1 MELLPTKL
9 IEKDGEWY
17 QVQKLTHKPNLDHVE
32 TVSGS
37 ADEYYTYSELA
48 DTRKARP
55 QQRRLF
61 FALLNDIATY
71 YVVPPDF
78 LKTMFYTQYE
88 FYTAGKSISLS
99 DATQSSVSDAN
110 QLLDLVIDFMF
121 EWHVPFKKGY
131 ELLPKDEAYYQYEC
145 CRHRVCAICGREHAD
160 IHHWDAVGTETRK
173 LADHRQHRFMALC
186 RTCHNEFHQIGPVKF
201 TQKYHVQPIKLNEE
215 TLIDLGVMNRK
226 RMNKIDQRNLETG
239 KKL

>member
-61 FALLNDIATY
+61 FALLSDIYTWSGMLT
-71 YVVPPDF
+71 DF
-78 LKTMFYTQYE
+78 LKNLFYLQYE
-88 FYTAGKSISLS
+88 TYTFGKQISLS
-99 DATQSSVSDAN
+99 DTTESSVSDAN

-121 EWHVPFKKGY
+121 EWHVPLKEGY
-131 ELLPKDEAYYQYEC
+131 KLLPREQEYYLFQC
-145 CRHRVCAICGREHAD
+145 CRHRVCMICGNRAD
-160 IHHWDAVGTETRK
+160 IHHVDVIGAGLNRTHV
-173 LADHRQHRFMALC
+173 DHTKRHVMALC
-186 RTCHNEFHQIGPVKF
+186 RVHHSEIEQIGSVAF
-201 TQKYHVQPIKLNEE
+201 SAKYHVPVDGIKLDKE
-215 TLIDLGVMNRK
+215 TLK
-226 RMNKIDQRNLETG
+226 RIGLKG
-239 KKL
+239 KYDVN

>member
-61 FALLNDIATY
+61 FALLSDIYTWSGM
-71 YVVPPDF
+71 PTDF
-78 LKTMFYTQYE
+78 LKNLFYLQYE
-88 FYTAGKSISLS
+88 SYTFGKQISLS
-99 DATQSSVSDAN
+99 DTTESSVSDAN

-121 EWHVPFKKGY
+121 EWHVPFKEGY
-131 ELLPKDEAYYQYEC
+131 KLLPREQEYYLFQC
-145 CRHRVCAICGREHAD
+145 CRHRVCMICGNRAD
-160 IHHWDAVGTETRK
+160 IHHVDVIGAGLNRTRV
-173 LADHRQHRFMALC
+173 DHTKRHVMALC
-186 RTCHNEFHQIGPVKF
+186 RVHHSEIEQIGSVAF
-201 TQKYHVQPIKLNEE
+201 SAKYHVPVDGIKLDKE
-215 TLIDLGVMNRK
+215 TLK
-226 RMNKIDQRNLETG
+226 RIGLKG
-239 KKL
+239 KYSSD

>member
-61 FALLNDIATY
+61 FALLSDIYTWSGM
-71 YVVPPDF
+71 PTDF
-78 LKTMFYTQYE
+78 LKNLFYLQYE
-88 FYTAGKSISLS
+88 SYTFGKQISLS
-99 DATQSSVSDAN
+99 DTTESSVSDAN

-121 EWHVPFKKGY
+121 EWHVPFNDGY
-131 ELLPKDEAYYQYEC
+131 KLLPREQEYYLFQC
-145 CRHRVCAICGREHAD
+145 CRHRVCIICGNRAD
-160 IHHWDAVGTETRK
+160 IHHVDVIGAGLNRTHV
-173 LADHRQHRFMALC
+173 DHTKRHVMALC
-186 RTCHNEFHQIGPVKF
+186 RVHHSEIEQIGSVAF
-201 TQKYHVQPIKLNEE
+201 SAKYHVPVDGIKLDKE
-215 TLIDLGVMNRK
+215 TLK
-226 RMNKIDQRNLETG
+226 RIGLKG
-239 KKL
+239 KYSSD

>member
-61 FALLNDIATY
+61 FALLSDIYTWSGM
-71 YVVPPDF
+71 PTDF
-78 LKTMFYTQYE
+78 LKNLFYLQYE
-88 FYTAGKSISLS
+88 SYTFGKQISLS
-99 DATQSSVSDAN
+99 DTTELSVSDAN

-121 EWHVPFKKGY
+121 EWHVPLKEGY
-131 ELLPKDEAYYQYEC
+131 KLLPREQEYYLFQC
-145 CRHRVCAICGREHAD
+145 CRHRVCMICGNRAD
-160 IHHWDAVGTETRK
+160 IHHVDVIGAGLNRTHV
-173 LADHRQHRFMALC
+173 DHTKRHVMALC
-186 RTCHNEFHQIGPVKF
+186 RVHHSEIEQIGSVAF
-201 TQKYHVQPIKLNEE
+201 SAKYHVPVDGIKLDKE
-215 TLIDLGVMNRK
+215 TLK
-226 RMNKIDQRNLETG
+226 RIGLKG
-239 KKL
+239 KYSSD

>member
-9 IEKDGEWY
+9 IAKDGEWY

-61 FALLNDIATY
+61 FALLSDIYTWSGM
-71 YVVPPDF
+71 PTDF
-78 LKTMFYTQYE
+78 LKNLFYLQYE
-88 FYTAGKSISLS
+88 SYTFGKQISLS
-99 DATQSSVSDAN
+99 DTTESSVSDAN

-121 EWHVPFKKGY
+121 EWHVPFKEGY
-131 ELLPKDEAYYQYEC
+131 KLLPREQEYYLFQC
-145 CRHRVCAICGREHAD
+145 CRHRVCMICGNRAD
-160 IHHWDAVGTETRK
+160 IHHVDVIRAGLNRTHV
-173 LADHRQHRFMALC
+173 DHTKRHVMALC
-186 RTCHNEFHQIGPVKF
+186 RVHHSEIEQIGSVAF
-201 TQKYHVQPIKLNEE
+201 SAKYHVPVDGIKLDKE
-215 TLIDLGVMNRK
+215 TLK
-226 RMNKIDQRNLETG
+226 RIGLKG
-239 KKL
+239 KYSSD

>member
-48 DTRKARP
+48 DKRKARP

-61 FALLNDIATY
+61 FALLSDIYTWSGM
-71 YVVPPDF
+71 PTDF
-78 LKTMFYTQYE
+78 LKNLFYLQYE
-88 FYTAGKSISLS
+88 SYTFGKQISLS
-99 DATQSSVSDAN
+99 DTTESSVSDAN

-121 EWHVPFKKGY
+121 EWHVPFKEGY
-131 ELLPKDEAYYQYEC
+131 QLLPREQEYYLFQC
-145 CRHRVCAICGREHAD
+145 CRHRVCMVCGNRAD
-160 IHHWDAVGTETRK
+160 IHHVDVIGAGLNRTHV
-173 LADHRQHRFMALC
+173 DHTKRHVMALC
-186 RTCHNEFHQIGPVKF
+186 RVHHSEIEQIGSVAF
-201 TQKYHVQPIKLNEE
+201 SAKYHVPVDGIKLDKE
-215 TLIDLGVMNRK
+215 TLK
-226 RMNKIDQRNLETG
+226 RIGLKG
-239 KKL
+239 KYSSD

>member
-61 FALLNDIATY
+61 FALLSDIYTWSGM
-71 YVVPPDF
+71 PTDF
-78 LKTMFYTQYE
+78 LKNLFYLQYE
-88 FYTAGKSISLS
+88 SYTFGKQISLS
-99 DATQSSVSDAN
+99 DTTESSVSDAN
-110 QLLDLVIDFMF
+110 QLLDLAIDFMF
-121 EWHVPFKKGY
+121 EWHVPFKEGY
-131 ELLPKDEAYYQYEC
+131 KLLPREQEYYLFQS
-145 CRHRVCAICGREHAD
+145 CRHRVCMICGNRAD
-160 IHHWDAVGTETRK
+160 IHHVDVIGAGLNRTHVNHTKR
-173 LADHRQHRFMALC
+173 HVMALC
-186 RTCHNEFHQIGPVKF
+186 RIHHSEIEQIGSVAF
-201 TQKYHVQPIKLNEE
+201 SAKYHVPVDGIKLDKE
-215 TLIDLGVMNRK
+215 TLK
-226 RMNKIDQRNLETG
+226 RIGLKG
-239 KKL
+239 KYDVN

>member
-1 MELLPTKL
+1 MRVIVKRQGQDL
-9 IEKDGEWY
+9 IIHLNHE
-17 QVQKLTHKPNLDHVE
+17 PNLDHLE
-32 TVSGS
+32 TINGQTDQVW
-37 ADEYYTYSELA
+37 ADLEFA
-48 DTRKARP
+48 DPRKARP

-78 LKTMFYTQYE
+78 LKMMFYTQYE

-99 DATQSSVSDAN
+99 DATKSSVSDAN

-160 IHHWDAVGTETRK
+160 IHHWDAVGSETRK
-173 LADHRQHRFMALC
+173 LTDHRKHRFMALC
-186 RTCHNEFHQIGPVKF
+186 RKHHQLVHTMGSHDFFNQFH
-201 TQKYHVQPIKLNEE
+201 IKPMKLSEQD
-215 TLIDLGVMNRK
+215 LIDLHVMTRK
-226 RMNKIDQRNLETG
+226 RMNELDED
-239 KKL
+239 KLQ

>member
-61 FALLNDIATY
+61 FALLSDIYTWSGM
-71 YVVPPDF
+71 PTDF
-78 LKTMFYTQYE
+78 LKNLFYLQYE
-88 FYTAGKSISLS
+88 SYTFGKQISLS
-99 DATQSSVSDAN
+99 DTTESSVSDAN

-121 EWHVPFKKGY
+121 EWHVPFKEGY
-131 ELLPKDEAYYQYEC
+131 KLLPREQEYYLFQC
-145 CRHRVCAICGREHAD
+145 CRHRVCMICGNRAD
-160 IHHWDAVGTETRK
+160 IHHVDVIG
-173 LADHRQHRFMALC
+173 ADLNRTHVDHTKRHVMALC
-186 RTCHNEFHQIGPVKF
+186 RVHHSKIEQIGSVAF
-201 TQKYHVQPIKLNEE
+201 SAKYHVPVDGIKLDLE
-215 TLIDLGVMNRK
+215 TLK
-226 RMNKIDQRNLETG
+226 RIGLKG
-239 KKL
+239 KYSSD

>member
-48 DTRKARP
+48 DKRKARP

-61 FALLNDIATY
+61 FALLSDIYTWSGM
-71 YVVPPDF
+71 PTDF
-78 LKTMFYTQYE
+78 LKNLFYLQYE
-88 FYTAGKSISLS
+88 SYTFGKQISLS
-99 DATQSSVSDAN
+99 DTTESSVSDAN

-121 EWHVPFKKGY
+121 EWHVPFKEGY
-131 ELLPKDEAYYQYEC
+131 KLLPREQEYYLFQC
-145 CRHRVCAICGREHAD
+145 CRHRVCMVCGNRAD
-160 IHHWDAVGTETRK
+160 IHHVDVIGAGLNRTHV
-173 LADHRQHRFMALC
+173 DHTKRRVMALC
-186 RTCHNEFHQIGPVKF
+186 RIHHSEIEQIGSVAF
-201 TQKYHVQPIKLNEE
+201 SAKYHVPVDGIKLDKE
-215 TLIDLGVMNRK
+215 TLK
-226 RMNKIDQRNLETG
+226 RIGLKG
-239 KKL
+239 KYDVN

>member
-61 FALLNDIATY
+61 FALLSGVYTWSGM
-71 YVVPPDF
+71 PTDF
-78 LKTMFYTQYE
+78 LKNLFYLQYE
-88 FYTAGKSISLS
+88 SFTFGKHISLS
-99 DATQSSVSDAN
+99 DTTESSVSDAN
-110 QLLDLVIDFMF
+110 QLLELVIDFMF
-121 EWHVPFKKGY
+121 EWHVPFKEGY
-131 ELLPKDEAYYQYEC
+131 KLLPREQEYYLFQC
-145 CRHRVCAICGREHAD
+145 CRHRVCMICGNRAD
-160 IHHWDAVGTETRK
+160 IHHVDVIGAGLNRTHV
-173 LADHRQHRFMALC
+173 DHTKRHVMALC
-186 RTCHNEFHQIGPVKF
+186 RVHHSEIEQIGSVAF
-201 TQKYHVQPIKLNEE
+201 SAKYHVPVDGIKLDKE
-215 TLIDLGVMNRK
+215 TLK
-226 RMNKIDQRNLETG
+226 RIGLKG
-239 KKL
+239 KYSSD

>member
-61 FALLNDIATY
+61 FALLSDIYTWSGM
-71 YVVPPDF
+71 PTDF
-78 LKTMFYTQYE
+78 LKNLFYLQYE
-88 FYTAGKSISLS
+88 SYTFGKQISLS
-99 DATQSSVSDAN
+99 DTTESSVSDAN

-121 EWHVPFKKGY
+121 EWHVPFKEGY
-131 ELLPKDEAYYQYEC
+131 KLLPREQEYYLFQC
-145 CRHRVCAICGREHAD
+145 CRHRICTVCGKHAD
-160 IHHWDAVGTETRK
+160 IHHVVGSTIGAGGNRTKVDHTE
-173 LADHRQHRFMALC
+173 RFVMALC
-186 RTCHNEFHQIGPVKF
+186 RKHHSEIETIGQVEFSA
-201 TQKYHVQPIKLNEE
+201 KYHVPVDGIKLDKE
-215 TLIDLGVMNRK
+215 TLK
-226 RMNKIDQRNLETG
+226 RIGLKG
-239 KKL
+239 KYSSD

>member
-61 FALLNDIATY
+61 FALLSDIYAWSGMPTG
-71 YVVPPDF
+71 F
-78 LKTMFYTQYE
+78 LKNLFYLQYE
-88 FYTAGKSISLS
+88 SYTFGKQISLS
-99 DATQSSVSDAN
+99 DTTESSVSDAN

-121 EWHVPFKKGY
+121 EWHVPFKEGY
-131 ELLPKDEAYYQYEC
+131 KLLPREQEYYLFQC
-145 CRHRVCAICGREHAD
+145 CRHRVCMICGNRAD
-160 IHHWDAVGTETRK
+160 IHHVDVIGAGLNRTHV
-173 LADHRQHRFMALC
+173 DHTKRHVMALC
-186 RTCHNEFHQIGPVKF
+186 RVHHSEIEKIGSVAF
-201 TQKYHVQPIKLNEE
+201 SAKYHVPVDGIKLDKE
-215 TLIDLGVMNRK
+215 TLK
-226 RMNKIDQRNLETG
+226 RIGLKG
-239 KKL
+239 KYSSD

>member
-1 MELLPTKL
+1 MRVIAKRQGQDL
-9 IEKDGEWY
+9 IIHLD
-17 QVQKLTHKPNLDHVE
+17 HAPNLDHLE
-32 TVSGS
+32 TVNGQSDQVWVDLTF
-37 ADEYYTYSELA
+37 ADP
-48 DTRKARP
+48 RQARP

-99 DATQSSVSDAN
+99 DATKSSVSDAN

-131 ELLPKDEAYYQYEC
+131 ELLPKDEEYYLFEC
-145 CRHRVCAICGREHAD
+145 CRHRICCVCGREHAQ
-160 IHHWDAVGTETRK
+160 IAHYQAVGNRSRK
-173 LADHRQHRFMALC
+173 KVDHRNFKFWALC
-186 RTCHNEFHQIGPVKF
+186 SEHHREQHSLGVKSF
-201 TQKYHVQPIKLNEE
+201 IEKYHIPPIKLDEE
-215 TLIDLGVMNRK
+215 TLINLGVMNQK
-226 RMNKIDQRNLETG
+226 RIDELDERNLEISQR
-239 KKL
+239 L

>member
-61 FALLNDIATY
+61 FALLSDIYTWSGM
-71 YVVPPDF
+71 PTDF
-78 LKTMFYTQYE
+78 LKNLFYLQYE
-88 FYTAGKSISLS
+88 TYTFGKQISLS
-99 DATQSSVSDAN
+99 DTTESSVSDAN

-121 EWHVPFKKGY
+121 EWHVPLKEGY
-131 ELLPKDEAYYQYEC
+131 KLLPREQEYYLFQC
-145 CRHRVCAICGREHAD
+145 CRHRVCMICGNRAD
-160 IHHWDAVGTETRK
+160 IHHVDVIGAGLNRTHV
-173 LADHRQHRFMALC
+173 DHTKRHVMALC
-186 RTCHNEFHQIGPVKF
+186 RVHHSEIEQIGSVAF
-201 TQKYHVQPIKLNEE
+201 SAKYHVPVDGIKLDKK
-215 TLIDLGVMNRK
+215 TLK
-226 RMNKIDQRNLETG
+226 RIGLKG
-239 KKL
+239 KYSSD

>member
-61 FALLNDIATY
+61 FALLSDIYTWSGM
-71 YVVPPDF
+71 PTDF
-78 LKTMFYTQYE
+78 LKNLFYLQYE
-88 FYTAGKSISLS
+88 SYTFGKQISLS
-99 DATQSSVSDAN
+99 DTTESSVSDAN
-110 QLLDLVIDFMF
+110 QLLGLVIDFMF
-121 EWHVPFKKGY
+121 EWHVPFKEGY
-131 ELLPKDEAYYQYEC
+131 KLLPREQEYYLFQC
-145 CRHRVCAICGREHAD
+145 CRHRVCMICGNRAD
-160 IHHWDAVGTETRK
+160 IHHVDVIGAGLNRTHV
-173 LADHRQHRFMALC
+173 DHTKRRVMALC
-186 RTCHNEFHQIGPVKF
+186 RIHHSEIEQIGSVAF
-201 TQKYHVQPIKLNEE
+201 SAKYHVPVDGIKLDKE
-215 TLIDLGVMNRK
+215 TLK
-226 RMNKIDQRNLETG
+226 RIGLKG
-239 KKL
+239 KYSSD

>member
-17 QVQKLTHKPNLDHVE
+17 QVQKLTHRPNLDHVE

-61 FALLNDIATY
+61 FALLSDIYTWSGM
-71 YVVPPDF
+71 PTGF
-78 LKTMFYTQYE
+78 LKNLFYLQYE
-88 FYTAGKSISLS
+88 SYTFGKQISLS
-99 DATQSSVSDAN
+99 DTTESSVSDAN

-121 EWHVPFKKGY
+121 EWHVPFKEGY
-131 ELLPKDEAYYQYEC
+131 KLLPREQEYYLFQC
-145 CRHRVCAICGREHAD
+145 CRHRVCMICGNRAD
-160 IHHWDAVGTETRK
+160 IHHVDVIGAGLNRTHV
-173 LADHRQHRFMALC
+173 DHTKRHVMALC
-186 RTCHNEFHQIGPVKF
+186 RVHHSEIEQIGSVAF
-201 TQKYHVQPIKLNEE
+201 SAKYHVPVDGIKLDKE
-215 TLIDLGVMNRK
+215 TLK
-226 RMNKIDQRNLETG
+226 RIGLKG
-239 KKL
+239 KYSSD

>member
-55 QQRRLF
+55 QQRHLF
-61 FALLNDIATY
+61 FALLSDIYTWSGM
-71 YVVPPDF
+71 PTDF
-78 LKTMFYTQYE
+78 LKNLFYLQYE
-88 FYTAGKSISLS
+88 TYTFGKQISLS
-99 DATQSSVSDAN
+99 DTTESSVSDAN

-121 EWHVPFKKGY
+121 EWHVPFKEGY
-131 ELLPKDEAYYQYEC
+131 KLLPREQEYYLFQC
-145 CRHRVCAICGREHAD
+145 CRHRVCMICGNRAD
-160 IHHWDAVGTETRK
+160 IHHVDVIGAGLNRTHV
-173 LADHRQHRFMALC
+173 DHTKRHVMALC
-186 RTCHNEFHQIGPVKF
+186 RVHHSEIEQIGSVAF
-201 TQKYHVQPIKLNEE
+201 SAKYHVPVDGIKLDKE
-215 TLIDLGVMNRK
+215 TLK
-226 RMNKIDQRNLETG
+226 RIGLKG
-239 KKL
+239 KYSSD

>member
-61 FALLNDIATY
+61 FALLSDIYTWSGM
-71 YVVPPDF
+71 PTDF
-78 LKTMFYTQYE
+78 LKNLFYLQYE
-88 FYTAGKSISLS
+88 SYAFGKQISLS
-99 DATQSSVSDAN
+99 DTTESSVSDAN

-121 EWHVPFKKGY
+121 EWHVPFKEGY
-131 ELLPKDEAYYQYEC
+131 KLLPREQEYYLFQC
-145 CRHRVCAICGREHAD
+145 CRHRVCMICGNRAD
-160 IHHWDAVGTETRK
+160 IHHVDVIGAGLNRTHV
-173 LADHRQHRFMALC
+173 DHTKRHVMALC
-186 RTCHNEFHQIGPVKF
+186 RVHHSEI
-201 TQKYHVQPIKLNEE
+201 
-215 TLIDLGVMNRK
+215 
-226 RMNKIDQRNLETG
+226 
-239 KKL
+239 